1 MINYALTTKERVK
14 ARIEMTASA
23 LDDVIETWIAT
34 ATDFIEH
41 SCGGRRFKE
50 TTYTNEVYDGS
61 GLYSNPTKNNFLI
74 LRNTPIATVSKIE
87 YKTGLN
93 SNPSW
98 VEYSVN
104 DYDVMPNGAIR
115 ISLPE
120 GYQNVRVT
128 YTAGYKIDFANQYN
142 TANHTLPFDLSNLA
156 EKMVIKL
163 LKKRESEGKSQETL
177 RDSTINWGSFIDSED
192 QVVIN
197 TYKRIYIA

>member
-1 MINYALTTKERVK
+1 MITYALTTKERVK
-14 ARIEMTASA
+14 ARIEMTATA
-23 LDDVIETWIAT
+23 LDTVIDTWVAT

-41 SCGGRRFKE
+41 ACGGRRFKE
-50 TTYTNEVYDGS
+50 TTYTNELYDGS
-61 GLYSNPTKNNFLI
+61 DLVSNPTRKQFLI
-74 LRNTPIATVSKIE
+74 LRNTPVSTVTKIE

-93 SNPSW
+93 SSPSW

-104 DYDVMPNGAIR
+104 DYDVMPNGVIK
-115 ISLPE
+115 ISLPD

-197 TYKRIYIA
+197 NYRRIYIA